1 MANYDILGNIAI
13 VKFPENTS
21 EEDKLKKAQEIV
33 NQYKGVKTVLEKTN
47 KVSGRLRTIKTK
59 LIFGE
64 KNLIAEYK
72 ENNCRFRMNVET
84 CYFSPRLAGE
94 RMEVAKMIKKKDKV
108 LVMFSGVGPFSIVVA
123 KQAQPRKI
131 VSIEL
136 GKECCKYALENVKL
150 NKVED
155 IVEVIQGDVKR
166 IIPKLYGKKEK
177 FDFVLM
183 PRPNLEETF
192 LSEGLR
198 VSKKGTKIIYYGFSP
213 ESKKEEMILNLE
225 KEAKKLKRKIKINK
239 IFEAGDIA
247 PYEHRYRIEISV
259 LN

>member
-1 MANYDILGNIAI
+1 MIFLEI